1 MMERLSSMYKFIKGK
16 VLVKYTH
23 PLSRRIWHFFN
34 CLFTETLGK
43 AMANSVDSGTNE
55 DQELFFHQQPS
66 SSQASRFFYDL
77 TVELDWFELRY
88 YLLIE
93 RFRFVT
99 HV

>member
-1 MMERLSSMYKFIKGK
+1 
-16 VLVKYTH
+16 
-23 PLSRRIWHFFN
+23 
-34 CLFTETLGK
+34 
-43 AMANSVDSGTNE
+43 MANSVDSGTNE
-55 DQELFFHQQPS
+55 DQELSFHQQPS
-66 SSQASRFFYDL
+66 GSQASRFFYDL